1 MVEPFWAVVASLLAC
16 LTTMIGIY
24 TIRKYEEWGKKS
36 VTYFMCF
43 ASGVLI
49 SVSFLH
55 IIPESFEMCSGMNVN
70 VAPIFLL
77 AGYLFIHVTNRFLS
91 GYVCHK
97 LGSIKGSLGPIAA
110 LGISLHSFVDG
121 IIYSVTFSVSVFTGT
136 LAAFGMVLHEFPE
149 GVVTFLL
156 LLESGLDKKKSTI
169 YAFLAAA
176 ISTPLGTLL
185 SYPLIGNLEESVL
198 GAMLAFSAGAL
209 LYVGA
214 THLLPEAEREGKKY
228 SIIAL
233 AIGILVAILIILSK
247 S

>member
-1 MVEPFWAVVASLLAC
+1 MIESFWAVVVSLLAC
-16 LTTMIGIY
+16 LVTTIGIC

-55 IIPESFEMCSGMNVN
+55 VIPKSFEMNVN
-70 VAPIFLL
+70 APIFLL
-77 AGYLFIHVTNRFLS
+77 AGYLFLHVTNRFLS
-91 GYVCHK
+91 GYVCDK
-97 LGSIKGSLGPIAA
+97 LGSARGSLGPIAA
-110 LGISLHSFVDG
+110 MGIGFHSFVDG

-136 LAAFGMVLHEFPE
+136 LAALGMVLHEFPE

-156 LLESGLDKKKSTI
+156 LRTSGIDEKKSMT

-185 SYPLIGNLEESVL
+185 SYPLIGSLNESVL
-198 GAMLAFSAGAL
+198 GSLLAFSAGAL
-209 LYVGA
+209 VYVGA
-214 THLLPEAEREGKKY
+214 THLLPHAEKESKKY
-228 SIIAL
+228 SILAL
-233 AIGILVAILIILSK
+233 TIGILVAILIITFNG
-247 S
+247 

>member
-16 LTTMIGIY
+16 LTTTIGIY

-55 IIPESFEMCSGMNVN
+55 IIPESFKMNVN
-70 VAPIFLL
+70 AAPIFLL
-77 AGYLFIHVTNRFLS
+77 AGYLFLHVTNRLLS
-91 GYVCHK
+91 GYVCDK

-156 LLESGLDKKKSTI
+156 LLASGLDKKKSTI

-228 SIIAL
+228 SILAL

>member
-1 MVEPFWAVVASLLAC
+1 MVESFWAVVVSLLAC
-16 LTTMIGIY
+16 SVTTIGIY
-24 TIRKYEEWGKKS
+24 MIRKYEEWGKKS

-55 IIPESFEMCSGMNVN
+55 IIPTSFEMNVN
-70 VAPIFLL
+70 AAPIFLL
-77 AGYLFIHVTNRFLS
+77 GGYLFLHMTNRFLS

-97 LGSIKGSLGPIAA
+97 LGSVKGNLGPIAA
-110 LGISLHSFVDG
+110 LGIGFHSFVDG

-136 LAAFGMVLHEFPE
+136 LAALGMVLHEFPE

-156 LLESGLDKKKSTI
+156 LLASGVDEKKSTI

-209 LYVGA
+209 VYVGA
-214 THLLPEAEREGKKY
+214 THLLPQAEKEGKKY
-228 SIIAL
+228 SVLAL
-233 AIGILVAILIILSK
+233 AIGILVAILIIISK
-247 S
+247 G

>member
-1 MVEPFWAVVASLLAC
+1 MVESFWAVVVSLLAC
-16 LTTMIGIY
+16 LVTTIGIC

-55 IIPESFEMCSGMNVN
+55 VIPKSFEMNVN
-70 VAPIFLL
+70 APIFLL
-77 AGYLFIHVTNRFLS
+77 AGYLFLHVTNRFLS
-91 GYVCHK
+91 SYVCDK
-97 LGSIKGSLGPIAA
+97 LGSARGSLGPIAA
-110 LGISLHSFVDG
+110 MGIGFHSFVDG

-136 LAAFGMVLHEFPE
+136 LAALGMVLHEFPE

-156 LLESGLDKKKSTI
+156 LRASGIDEKKSMT

-185 SYPLIGNLEESVL
+185 SYPLIGSLNESVL
-198 GAMLAFSAGAL
+198 GSLLAFSAGAL
-209 LYVGA
+209 VYVGA
-214 THLLPEAEREGKKY
+214 THLLPHAEKESKKY
-228 SIIAL
+228 SILAL
-233 AIGILVAILIILSK
+233 TIGILVAILIITFNG
-247 S
+247 